1 MLQDDLDRILASD
14 DTLEPSSGF
23 ARSVMDAVR
32 REAAEP
38 PARAFP
44 WLRFAVGVAAS
55 GGMAAA
61 GTVVLLQSE
70 PTLSALFAPLAEA
83 APELA
88 YAAAALLAS
97 LAVLFAPRLLSRI

>member
-14 DTLEPSSGF
+14 DMLEPSSGF

-38 PARAFP
+38 PAPAFP
-44 WLRFAVGVAAS
+44 WLRFSVGVAAS

-61 GTVVLLQSE
+61 ATVILLRSE
-70 PTLSALFAPLAEA
+70 PTLSALFAPFAAA
-83 APELA
+83 APEIA
-88 YAAAALLAS
+88 YAAASLLVS
-97 LAVLFAPRLLSRI
+97 LAVVFTPRLRSRS